1 MERILCAGCNKPS
14 QCALWQS
21 QSDCRTQIKIEMD
34 KIKKEYLV
42 NVDMRWSMDY
52 EVKACS
58 ETEAKRLAWEKFK
71 KNPPKK
77 CFEISADKK

>member
-1 MERILCAGCNKPS
+1 MEFNEIIIKNHSEVIIGMVRN
-14 QCALWQS
+14 
-21 QSDCRTQIKIEMD
+21 RTEMS

>member
-1 MERILCAGCNKPS
+1 MEFNEII
-14 QCALWQS
+14 
-21 QSDCRTQIKIEMD
+21 IKNHSEVIIGMVRNRPEMS

>member
-1 MERILCAGCNKPS
+1 M
-14 QCALWQS
+14 LWIVR
-21 QSDCRTQIKIEMD
+21 CYPPAQIKVEMN

-42 NVDMRWSMDY
+42 NVDMRWSIDY

-71 KNPPKK
+71 KNLPKK
-77 CFEISADKK
+77 CFEILADKK

>member
-1 MERILCAGCNKPS
+1 MN
-14 QCALWQS
+14 
-21 QSDCRTQIKIEMD
+21 

-42 NVDMRWSMDY
+42 NVDMRWSIDY

-71 KNPPKK
+71 RIFRRNVSRSWQIKIIFN
-77 CFEISADKK
+77 IR